1 MSLTIRYAVVSDMA
15 ELRGIFRRA
24 SFSNENDREQLV
36 AHPES
41 LVLVASLVV
50 GEMISIPR
58 VQSSRTRS
66 KTSASRISTNSKPSV
81 RQTSAAAS

>member
-36 AHPES
+36 THPES

-66 KTSASRISTNSKPSV
+66 KT
-81 RQTSAAAS
+81 